1 MTKIYK
7 NNFKFEAVRYEE
19 WQAGRCI
26 SQGPIDTVITA
37 EVSGNSI
44 HFELDD
50 VGTLRILQS
59 CDFDCGD
66 AEIAILGDRIQYSH
80 ATSVFNPIVPI
91 VCHVFY
97 SENVIEYVRFA
108 MTNPDRLIEFYGKMV
123 ELGQPST
130 GKRSTPISNKPATA
144 DEIMAELEGYGMLNV
159 DALME
164 RAVDL
169 YNENAQINSL
179 ENAEAIAESLKLFVE
194 VCDLEREQMENE
206 DKEYSMLM
214 PKILMFIALC
224 NYKIG
229 NVNSAY
235 YIAKK
240 ALNEIDIAEENSV
253 ISGVPREVYGEPTIK
268 ELIDIIE
275 EEHWDEVDE
284 DMDIYDIDETEIDL
298 DNFYNLQHKMD
309 REAKAK
315 TNPEAQRIMQLV
327 EVVDKVQAQF
337 WEACNRSGNTEMRV
351 QYHSMFELIKNA
363 LYYSWEKLGCGH
375 HSDFW
380 KEGDSMFDY
389 MMFEMGPEE
398 RINAIVQMLES
409 SSPFAMVERNSA
421 ITNGLLSV
429 FRKVQRL

>member
-1 MTKIYK
+1 M
-7 NNFKFEAVRYEE
+7 AVRYEE
-19 WQAGRCI
+19 WQAGSCI
-26 SQGPIDTVITA
+26 SQGLVDTVITA

-44 HFELDD
+44 YFELGD
-50 VGTLRILQS
+50 VENLRILQS
-59 CDFDCGD
+59 FDFNCGD
-66 AEIAILGDRIQYSH
+66 ADTAILGDRIQYLH
-80 ATSVFNPIVPI
+80 ATSDFNPIVPI

-97 SENVIEYVRFA
+97 KGDDIEYLRFA
-108 MTNPDRLIEFYGKMV
+108 MTNPDRLIEFYGEMV

-130 GKRSTPISNKPATA
+130 GERSTSFRKKLATA

-164 RAVDL
+164 QAVDL
-169 YNENAQINSL
+169 YNDNAQINSI

-194 VCDLEREQMENE
+194 VCNLEREQMEND

-240 ALNEIDIAEENSV
+240 ALNEIDVVEENSV
-253 ISGVPREVYGEPTIK
+253 ISGIPREVYGEPTIK

-275 EEHWDEVDE
+275 DEHLDEVDE
-284 DMDIYDIDETEIDL
+284 DMDVYDVDETEVDL
-298 DNFYNLQHKMD
+298 DNFYNLLHKMNM
-309 REAKAK
+309 EAKAK
-315 TNPEAQRIMQLV
+315 DDPEAQRIIQLV
-327 EVVDKVQAQF
+327 EIVDNVQGKF
-337 WEACNRSGNTEMRV
+337 WEAFGRSGNREK
-351 QYHSMFELIKNA
+351 QIQFHSLFNVIKNA
-363 LYYSWEKLGCGH
+363 LYYSWEKLGYGH

-398 RINAIVQMLES
+398 RISAIVQMLDTT
-409 SSPFAMVERNSA
+409 SPFAALERNSS
-421 ITNGLLSV
+421 ITDGLLSV
-429 FRKVQRL
+429 FRKVQNIK